1 MSSKPTPGR
10 FREGRAGNHAPAP
23 QRRRRWPWVLLGTFV
38 VLGAIATVGG
48 IFATQALGVR
58 DDLMAAKSQL
68 GSLTKAYQK
77 GDAEKMQSIGSEA
90 LRLTSEAETTVQGPL
105 WDMASAIPVVG
116 VNIDAVRSATK
127 ATHIIVRDALPPG
140 IELLSTMSPD
150 KLKVEGGGINLAPFQ
165 QAQQTLPQIKTVLA
179 SAQAEVASIDRDA
192 LLPVV
197 DDAVGQLITVV
208 DQAGPMLDTAETLL
222 PVALRLAGAEGP
234 RNYLVVF
241 QNNAEI
247 RATGGNAAT
256 STLIHAENGKIAKV
270 EDDSVEDFY
279 NAGVTGRLRS
289 DLPAET
295 LALYEW
301 DFTKNAQNFT
311 RTPDFP
317 TTAQMFSQLWTQ
329 TNDSQ
334 LDGVISMDPVAL
346 SYMLKATG
354 PVELKDGSEINADN
368 AVKLLLNDTYEKFGT
383 NGLAADA
390 YFADVASR
398 VFDKIASGSWEPT
411 KMITQL
417 QRSVKEDRIYAWF
430 PREDENA
437 LAVDLKIDGALTA
450 DNTKAT
456 QVGIYLNN
464 ASYSKLEYFLST
476 SLNVTCDATART
488 MTTSLTMTSTVPGT
502 KMSGYRLGYRNPS
515 MNLPRTTMI
524 LDTLY
529 VAPPGSTITAINP
542 ADGDIKKWNRDG
554 AEKGH
559 PLASRT
565 MLLKMGETKT
575 VSFTTQL
582 PEGDLGPLEVRYAP
596 TVTQTPVT
604 VDASCTALFPEEAA
618 ATATTASK

>member
-1 MSSKPTPGR
+1 M
-10 FREGRAGNHAPAP
+10 
-23 QRRRRWPWVLLGTFV
+23 LLGTFV

>member
-1 MSSKPTPGR
+1 
-10 FREGRAGNHAPAP
+10 
-23 QRRRRWPWVLLGTFV
+23 VLLGVFV
-38 VLGAIATVGG
+38 VLGAIAGVGG
-48 IFATQALGVR
+48 LFASQALGVR

-68 GSLTKAYQK
+68 GSLTNAYKK
-77 GDAEKMQSIGSEA
+77 GDAERMQAIGAEA
-90 LRLTSEAETTVQGPL
+90 LRLTTEADTTVQGPL
-105 WDMASAIPVVG
+105 WDVASALPVVG
-116 VNIDAVRSATK
+116 ANVAAVRSATE

-140 IELLSTMSPD
+140 IELLGIMSPD

-165 QAQQTLPQIKTVLA
+165 QAQQTLPQIKGVLA
-179 SAQAEVASIDRDA
+179 SAQAKVSGIDRGA

-208 DQAGPMLDTAETLL
+208 DQAGPMLDTVEKVL
-222 PVALRLAGAEGP
+222 PIALRMAGSEGP

-256 STLIHAENGKIAKV
+256 STLIHAENGKIEKV
-270 EDDSVEDFY
+270 EDESVEDFY
-279 NAGVTGRLRS
+279 KAGVTGRLRS
-289 DLPAET
+289 DLPDET

-334 LDGVISMDPVAL
+334 IDGVISIDPVAL

-354 PVELKDGSEINADN
+354 PVPLKDGSEINADN

-398 VFDKIASGSWEPT
+398 IFDKIASGSWSPT
-411 KMITQL
+411 DMIDQL
-417 QRSVKEDRIYAWF
+417 TRSVDEDRIYAWF

-437 LAVDLKIDGALTA
+437 LAVDFKIDGALTA

-476 SLNVTCDATART
+476 SLTVTCDAATRT

-515 MNLPRTTMI
+515 MDLPRTTMI

-529 VAPPGSTITAINP
+529 VAPPGSTVTAINP
-542 ADGDIKKWNRDG
+542 ADGDIKRWNRDG

-559 PLASRT
+559 PFSSRT

-582 PEGDLGPLEVRYAP
+582 PEGELGPLEVRYSP
-596 TVTQTPVT
+596 TVTKTPVT
-604 VDASCTALFPEEAA
+604 IDASCTALFPAE
-618 ATATTASK
+618 K

>member
-1 MSSKPTPGR
+1 M
-10 FREGRAGNHAPAP
+10 
-23 QRRRRWPWVLLGTFV
+23 LLGTFV

-179 SAQAEVASIDRDA
+179 SAQAEVSGIDRGA

-197 DDAVGQLITVV
+197 DDAVGQLVTVV
-208 DQAGPMLDTAETLL
+208 DQAGPMLDTVERLL
-222 PVALRLAGAEGP
+222 PIALRMAGAEGP

-256 STLIHAENGKIAKV
+256 STLIHAENGKIEKV

-279 NAGVTGRLRS
+279 QAGITGKLRA
-289 DLPAET
+289 DLPDET

-301 DFTKNAQNFT
+301 DFTKNAQNFS

-317 TTAQMFSQLWTQ
+317 TTASLFSQLWTQ

-354 PVELKDGSEINADN
+354 PIKLKDGSEISADN
-368 AVKLLLNDTYEKFGT
+368 VVKVLLSDTYERFGS

-411 KMITQL
+411 KMIKQL
-417 QRSVKEDRIYAWF
+417 QKSVEEDRIYGWF

-437 LAVDLKIDGALTA
+437 LAAEFKIDGALTA

-456 QVGIYLNN
+456 QVGIYLND
-464 ASYSKLEYFLST
+464 ASYSKLEYYLST
-476 SLNVTCDATART
+476 SLNVTCDAATRT
-488 MTTSLTMTSTVPGT
+488 MTTTLTMASTVPGNNL
-502 KMSGYRLGYRNPS
+502 SGYTLAWRNPS

-582 PEGDLGPLEVRYAP
+582 PEGDLGPLDVRYAP

-604 VDASCTALFPEEAA
+604 VDASCTALFPEEVA